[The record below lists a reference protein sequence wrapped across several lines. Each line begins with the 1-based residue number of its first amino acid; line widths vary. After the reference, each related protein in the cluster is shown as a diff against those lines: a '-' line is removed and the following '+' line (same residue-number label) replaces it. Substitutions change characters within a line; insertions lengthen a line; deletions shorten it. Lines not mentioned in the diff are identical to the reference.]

1 MISSSDMLD
10 SLLLCDAERAV
21 LLVVRHAAAV
31 EDLERGEVGD
41 DEVAVAGLAADGV
54 AGQIDVQRVAQL
66 ALAQTLKLGKL
77 AHSVVGCSVKQIEKG
92 SELV

>member
-1 MISSSDMLD
+1 MLD

-54 AGQIDVQRVAQL
+54 AAQVDVQRVAQL
-66 ALAQTLKLGKL
+66 ALAQPLKLDKL
-77 AHSVVGCSVKQIEKG
+77 ADSVVGCSMKRSEKG
-92 SELV
+92 ADLVWRCSC